1 MADSAEP
8 QASPRSEQPGLR
20 YSAFISYNSRDAP
33 FARRLH
39 KRLETYRAPGRLAAQ
54 SPTVVS
60 RTHRIKPIFRDN
72 VELSATYDLTTAV
85 REAIAQSDYLIVVC
99 SPHSANSKWVGR
111 EIELFSTLHG
121 DSHILAALID
131 GTPQTAFPP
140 ALHGGQPADAFE
152 PVIFELLSHLVP
164 PLAGGRACAARGGR
178 A

>member
-60 RTHRIKPIFRDN
+60 RCDA
-72 VELSATYDLTTAV
+72 VSSARVYMPTKQK
-85 REAIAQSDYLIVVC
+85 RLIV
-99 SPHSANSKWVGR
+99 
-111 EIELFSTLHG
+111 IT
-121 DSHILAALID
+121 
-131 GTPQTAFPP
+131 FPRP
-140 ALHGGQPADAFE
+140 GLWG
-152 PVIFELLSHLVP
+152 
-164 PLAGGRACAARGGR
+164 
-178 A
+178 